1 MSFVQNVPAIS
12 ILSIML
18 GAIVTSVVSR
28 TAARRLSLALVTVNT
43 GLSAWLLGYLMQ
55 TGTSY
60 VYSMG
65 HWPAPWGNELRA
77 GALEAGLALLFC
89 LITLAAL
96 LGGAREAQE
105 DIKKDKRHYFY
116 IMVDLLLAANLA
128 LVYTNDLFTA
138 YVFVEISTITACGMI
153 LGRFDDFTNMAA
165 LRYMIMSL
173 MGSGLLLMGIC
184 FLYDMTGNLLMSNIQ
199 EEVAVLAATGEYRVP
214 LLLSIGL
221 ICVGLAIKSA
231 LWPFHSW
238 LPGAYGRSTTTAQC
252 MLSSIVSKG
261 YIFLMLKIVFRVVGL
276 DVFVDSRII
285 NVFFILGI
293 IGMIIGSWDAIHQN
307 NIRRMIAYSS
317 VAQIGYIYMG
327 IGMGTMGGI
336 VAAIYHIFTHAAAK
350 CLVFVSA
357 AGLCREAGHKSDMRS
372 LAGTGL
378 HYKIAGVG
386 FVVGS
391 LSMIG
396 IPGLGG
402 FASKFLFA
410 QASLELSAFTYVPV
424 LGALAVSTVL
434 NAIYFMR
441 TVLWIYTPKVKA
453 PDLPAPAD
461 AETKKEREAKGLL
474 HTGDTGDRGPEW
486 HHELE
491 DAGMTTVQY
500 DLAIVLLV
508 VLNIFMGVAVA
519 FMLQLIQ
526 GGLAV
531 FG

>member
-18 GAIVTSVVSR
+18 SAIVTSVVNR
-28 TAARRLSLALVTVNT
+28 KVARRISLALVTVNA
-43 GLSAWLLGYLMQ
+43 GLSAWLLGYLLR
-55 TGTSY
+55 TGSSY
-60 VYSMG
+60 VYAMG
-65 HWPAPWGNELRA
+65 HWSAPWGNELRA
-77 GALEAGLALLFC
+77 GPLEAGLALLFC

-96 LGGAREAQE
+96 LGGARETQE

-199 EEVAVLAATGEYRVP
+199 EEIAVLAQTGEYNVP

-221 ICVGLAIKSA
+221 ICVGLAIKSS

-238 LPGAYGRSTTTAQC
+238 VPGAYGRSTTTAQC

-261 YIFLMLKIVFRVVGL
+261 YIFLLLKIVFRVIGL

-293 IGMIIGSWDAIHQN
+293 IGMIAGSWSAIHQS
-307 NIRRMIAYSS
+307 NIRRMISYSS

-327 IGMGTMGGI
+327 IGMGTISGI
-336 VAAIYHIFTHAAAK
+336 VASVYHIFAHAAAK
-350 CLVFVSA
+350 CLVFVAA
-357 AGLCREAGHKSDMRS
+357 AGLCRAAGHKSDMRS

-378 HYKIAGVG
+378 GYRIAGVG

-402 FASKFLFA
+402 FVSKFLFA
-410 QASLELSAFTYVPV
+410 QASLACSAWTFVPV
-424 LGALAVSTVL
+424 LAALAVSTVL

-441 TVLWIYTPKVKA
+441 AVLWIYTPKSKQA
-453 PDLPAPAD
+453 DLPAPAD
-461 AETKKEREAKGLL
+461 AETEKEKEARELL
-474 HTGDTGDRGPEW
+474 HTGDTTDRGPEW
-486 HHELE
+486 YHEIE
-491 DAGMTTVQY
+491 NAGWTTVQY
-500 DLAIVLLV
+500 NIAIVLLIA
-508 VLNIFMGVAVA
+508 LNIFLGVAVS
-519 FMLQLIQ
+519 FMLPLIQ